1 MSYPT
6 AIHKEYMRERRAK
19 NKCKSM
25 EQNRLAQARF
35 RNWKKISSE
44 FMAIDYYLFSY

>member
-6 AIHKEYMRERRAK
+6 AVHKEYMREWRNK

-35 RNWKKISSE
+35 RDWKKISRV
-44 FMAIDYYLFSY
+44 FMDIDFCLFSY